1 MKQVT
6 NQSFELFKREQKYW
20 VRFLI
25 FDKERKEF
33 IKQERNT
40 QVPSKP
46 RYRHRAK
53 KIADRIIQQN
63 KSGQKIVRD
72 ILGDMVYTNLEV
84 VSGSQMENNMKL
96 IRIRKNKIYFDFYYL
111 DPISGTKKRCQSS
124 TGLKNTLENQ
134 VIAKQKALGHY
145 HALSQL
151 GKPKV
156 EPPMVQKVFHS
167 QPTQKIP
174 DSFSSSNVQEQSFI
188 ETSSIK
194 TFLDLF
200 EDYKSDPQW
209 MDTTKETKHLYT
221 KYFNVHI
228 QPFFTIIP
236 VNKISIEL
244 LKSFRDSLSK
254 KRKVRKDGSLENYT
268 RKYLNQIFAFVK
280 VLVSYAF
287 EKEYLQRFSL
297 MDRSLKKFKESK
309 PQVNALTP
317 DERDI
322 FLSHIK
328 NHDSYYYP
336 VICFCCF
343 YWSSKRRTT
352 CFEMERSQSDIT
364 YSIGQIFDGQV

>member
-1 MKQVT
+1 
-6 NQSFELFKREQKYW
+6 
-20 VRFLI
+20 
-25 FDKERKEF
+25 
-33 IKQERNT
+33 
-40 QVPSKP
+40 
-46 RYRHRAK
+46 
-53 KIADRIIQQN
+53 
-63 KSGQKIVRD
+63 
-72 ILGDMVYTNLEV
+72 
-84 VSGSQMENNMKL
+84 
-96 IRIRKNKIYFDFYYL
+96 KNKIYFDFYYL

-124 TGLKNTLENQ
+124 TGLKYTLENQ
-134 VIAKQKALGHY
+134 VIAQQKALGHY

-167 QPTQKIP
+167 QQPE
-174 DSFSSSNVQEQSFI
+174 SHSSSNVQEQSFI

-194 TFLDLF
+194 TFLELF

-236 VNKISIEL
+236 INKISIEL

-254 KRKVRKDGSLENYT
+254 KGKVRKDGSLENYT
-268 RKYLNQIFAFVK
+268 GKYLNQIFTFVK

-309 PQVNALTP
+309 P
-317 DERDI
+317 
-322 FLSHIK
+322 
-328 NHDSYYYP
+328 
-336 VICFCCF
+336 
-343 YWSSKRRTT
+343 
-352 CFEMERSQSDIT
+352 
-364 YSIGQIFDGQV
+364 

>member
-6 NQSFELFKREQKYW
+6 NQSFELFKRKQKYW
-20 VRFLI
+20 VRFLV

-40 QVPSKP
+40 QIPSKP
-46 RYRHRAK
+46 RYRHRAE
-53 KIADRIIQQN
+53 KIADRIMQQN

-124 TGLKNTLENQ
+124 TGLKNSLENQ
-134 VIAKQKALGHY
+134 VIAQQKALGHY

-167 QPTQKIP
+167 QLTQKIP
-174 DSFSSSNVQEQSFI
+174 ESHSSLNVQEQSFI

-194 TFLDLF
+194 TFLELF

-236 VNKISIEL
+236 INKISIEL

-268 RKYLNQIFAFVK
+268 GKYLNQIFAFVK

-309 PQVNALTP
+309 P
-317 DERDI
+317 
-322 FLSHIK
+322 
-328 NHDSYYYP
+328 
-336 VICFCCF
+336 
-343 YWSSKRRTT
+343 
-352 CFEMERSQSDIT
+352 
-364 YSIGQIFDGQV
+364 